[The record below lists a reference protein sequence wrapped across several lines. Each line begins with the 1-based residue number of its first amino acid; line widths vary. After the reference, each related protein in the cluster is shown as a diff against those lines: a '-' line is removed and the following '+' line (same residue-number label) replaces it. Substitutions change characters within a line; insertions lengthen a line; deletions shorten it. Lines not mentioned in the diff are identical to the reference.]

1 MAGEKLLPDRV
12 IRNLIP
18 EKERP
23 LKKIR
28 LIVRKEAQRQLQ
40 YGRRLRLMFQDEGR
54 FGRIND
60 PRRCWAPKGIRPQV
74 GVQMVR
80 EYTYAYAAVSPHD
93 GVMDSLIIPEANT
106 EAMSYFL
113 EEVSG
118 RHPEEFILMVM
129 DRAGWHRS
137 RNLCI
142 PENIGFLWL
151 PAYSPQCNPVE
162 HIWDEI
168 REKWFPNRVFIPSCI
183 QIVTNI
189 KFSSDLKIFYP
200 EGKDA
205 TPTRYQSGSSKGI
218 GGFA

>member
-1 MAGEKLLPDRV
+1 
-12 IRNLIP
+12 
-18 EKERP
+18 
-23 LKKIR
+23 
-28 LIVRKEAQRQLQ
+28 
-40 YGRRLRLMFQDEGR
+40 
-54 FGRIND
+54 
-60 PRRCWAPKGIRPQV
+60 
-74 GVQMVR
+74 MVR

-168 REKWFPNRVFIPSCI
+168 REKWFPNRVFNSLDAVEDVLSHALVTLENDQARMQSLAGFDWIVSIPLI
-183 QIVTNI
+183 
-189 KFSSDLKIFYP
+189 
-200 EGKDA
+200 A
-205 TPTRYQSGSSKGI
+205 T
-218 GGFA
+218 